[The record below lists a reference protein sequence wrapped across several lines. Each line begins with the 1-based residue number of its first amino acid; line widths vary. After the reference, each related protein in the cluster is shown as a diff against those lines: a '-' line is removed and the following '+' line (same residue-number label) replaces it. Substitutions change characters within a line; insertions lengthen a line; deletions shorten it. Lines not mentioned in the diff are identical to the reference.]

1 MANKQVVFSDRIV
14 GLSVQNGLVRL
25 DLATIAGPAKNKDGK
40 EGVKLDVTHQLVM
53 PMDAFLAGYNMQ
65 QKLVQELLTRQQKR
79 GGKAAKDAGDAAQA
93 PASA

>member
-25 DLATIAGPAKNKDGK
+25 DLATIAGPAKNKEGK
-40 EGVKLDVTHQLVM
+40 DGVKLDITHQLVM
-53 PMDAFLAGYNMQ
+53 PMDAFLAGFNMQ
-65 QKLVQELLTRQQKR
+65 QKLVQELVTRQQKR
-79 GGKAAKDAGDAAQA
+79 SGKGAKDDAEA